1 MRIRYQCLS
10 SLEEERGKELTD
22 KQNMIKL
29 AKRLISSIEAEAVRH
44 PDKDMRQAG
53 TYPFFATG
61 LTFLSENRIW
71 NSEFLI
77 FYLETVMH
85 ACIMGMVA
93 RLKAPLTFGFMLKRR
108 GYSDKAIREIWKWY
122 DFYRRK
128 GVNF

>member
-22 KQNMIKL
+22 KENMIKL
-29 AKRLISSIEAEAVRH
+29 AKRVISSIEAEAVRH
-44 PDKDMRQAG
+44 PNKDMRQAG

-71 NSEFLI
+71 NSKFLI

-85 ACIMGMVA
+85 A
-93 RLKAPLTFGFMLKRR
+93 
-108 GYSDKAIREIWKWY
+108 
-122 DFYRRK
+122 
-128 GVNF
+128 